1 MVKYSWISYVN
12 EVIHA
17 FAKPMIQCM
26 SIFASLKNKQTMN
39 SKITSLVIA
48 CVLSLTAFAKTPLL
62 SVAPSTT
69 ARVYDVYYKGT
80 EAGNVKVSIYDNSNV
95 LVFSETINDVTS
107 FKRPYNFSNLSQG
120 EYTIVLED
128 KNGKQV
134 ENVTYRTNTVNSF
147 IHVSEVANA
156 ENKYMLN
163 VTNDG
168 TESVYVKILNSE
180 NEVLH
185 EQQLKVTGTFGLI
198 YNLSQVRPSTE
209 VTFEITTSNGKVQRM
224 TF

>member
-1 MVKYSWISYVN
+1 
-12 EVIHA
+12 
-17 FAKPMIQCM
+17 
-26 SIFASLKNKQTMN
+26 MN
-39 SKITSLVIA
+39 SKIISLVIA
-48 CVLSLTAFAKTPLL
+48 CVLSVSAFAKTPLL

-69 ARVYDVYYKGT
+69 ASVYDVSYMGT
-80 EAGNVKVSIYDNSNV
+80 EAGNVKVSIYNSSNV
-95 LVFSETINDVTS
+95 LVFSETINNVTS

-134 ENVTYRTNTVNSF
+134 ENVSYRMNTVNSF

-168 TESVYVKILNSE
+168 TESVYVKILNSD

-185 EQQLKVTGTFGLI
+185 EQHLKVTGTFGLV
-198 YNLSQVRPSTE
+198 YNLSQVKPSSE
-209 VTFEITTSNGKVQRM
+209 VTFEITTSNGNVQRM

>member
-1 MVKYSWISYVN
+1 M
-12 EVIHA
+12 
-17 FAKPMIQCM
+17 
-26 SIFASLKNKQTMN
+26 T
-39 SKITSLVIA
+39 KITSLVIA
-48 CVLSLTAFAKTPLL
+48 CVLSVAAFAKTPLL
-62 SVAPSTT
+62 SVAPS
-69 ARVYDVYYKGT
+69 AIASVYDVYYKGT
-80 EAGNVKVSIYDNSNV
+80 EEGNVTVSIYNNSNV
-95 LVFSETINDVTS
+95 LVFTETINNVTS
-107 FKRPYNFSNLSQG
+107 FKRPYNFSNLAQG

-134 ENVTYRTNTVNSF
+134 ENVSYRMSTVNSF

-156 ENKYMLN
+156 ENKYFLN

-168 TESVYVKILNSE
+168 TESVYVKILNNE

-198 YNLSQVRPSTE
+198 YNLSQVKSSSE
-209 VTFEITTSNGKVQRM
+209 ITFEITTASGKVQRM

>member
-1 MVKYSWISYVN
+1 
-12 EVIHA
+12 
-17 FAKPMIQCM
+17 
-26 SIFASLKNKQTMN
+26 MN

-48 CVLSLTAFAKTPLL
+48 CVISVTAFAKAPLL
-62 SVAPSTT
+62 SVAPSAT
-69 ARVYDVYYKGT
+69 ASVYDVYYKGT
-80 EAGNVKVSIYDNSNV
+80 EAGNVKVSIYNNSNE
-95 LVFSETINDVTS
+95 LVFSETINGVTS
-107 FKRPYNFSNLSQG
+107 FKRPYNFSNLAQG

-134 ENVTYRTNTVNSF
+134 ENVSYHMNTVNSF
-147 IHVSEVANA
+147 IHVSEVANT

-168 TESVYVKILNSE
+168 TESIHVKIFSNE
-180 NEVLH
+180 NELLH

-198 YNLSQVRPSTE
+198 YNLSQVKSSSE
-209 VTFEITTSNGKVQRM
+209 VTFEITTSNGKTQRM